1 MVHIGSEPL
10 ARSFGAQL
18 EDLRT
23 SIKVALHPASPESGF
38 VSWAIARSGSSIRLS
53 VRPLDPDTLVDAR
66 WAEAPVLAAIGYRL
80 GTDVR
85 AAATTRR
92 WLDGMSRV
100 MARDPV
106 PSDRN
111 SFFFRPLEL
120 LGLAVG
126 AHAVERV
133 NSSTLDWL
141 RETINAHAEQLPIAS
156 VWSRGIASLAAQ
168 HVGASDLAT
177 DLVIPTSPLDTA
189 IVLWLQLSG
198 WQDALASLPDTPSCR
213 QDLLKAAAI
222 SQPQLLGVA
231 ERAIFAIA
239 LHDAVLSTVG
249 GIELHPASGAQFIVG
264 LCRRFPALIRE
275 LGRRYN
281 QRKPF
286 EVNDEYDL
294 QDLLRAVLRVHFS
307 DVRPEEWNPSYGD
320 TQSRSDFLLKPER
333 VVIETK
339 MTRIGLGQREVVDQL
354 AVDKAKYRGHPDCN
368 TLICFVYD
376 RDLRLRNPVAIESD
390 LSDCAEGLRT
400 LVVVSPQGS

>member
-10 ARSFGAQL
+10 AGSFGAQL
-18 EDLRT
+18 DDLRA
-23 SIKVALHPASPESGF
+23 SVRVALHPASPESGF
-38 VSWAIARSGSSIRLS
+38 VAWAIARSGSSIELPVPS
-53 VRPLDPDTLVDAR
+53 LDLDTLVDAR

-80 GTDVR
+80 NTDMR
-85 AAATTRR
+85 TAAAMKR
-92 WLDGMSRV
+92 WLDGMNRV

-106 PSDRN
+106 PVDRN

-126 AHAVERV
+126 SQTVEPV
-133 NSSTLDWL
+133 DSSSLDWL
-141 RETINAHAEQLPIAS
+141 RETINAHAERLPIAS
-156 VWSRGIASLAAQ
+156 VWSCGIASLAAQ
-168 HVGASDLAT
+168 HVGANDLAT

-189 IVLWLQLSG
+189 LLLWLQLSG
-198 WQDALASLPDTPSCR
+198 WKDALVSLPDASSCR

-222 SQPQLLGVA
+222 SQPQLLGAA

-249 GIELHPASGAQFIVG
+249 GIELHPASGAQFILG
-264 LCRRFPALIRE
+264 LCRRFPAFIRE
-275 LGRRYN
+275 LGKRHN
-281 QRKPF
+281 QREPF

-333 VVIETK
+333 IVIETK
-339 MTRIGLGQREVVDQL
+339 MTRSGLGQRQVVDQL
-354 AVDKAKYRGHPDCN
+354 AIDKAKYQGHPDCE

-376 RDLRLRNPVAIESD
+376 PDLRLRNPVAIEND
-390 LSDCAEGLRT
+390 LSGRAEGLRT
-400 LVVVSPQGS
+400 LVVVSPQG

>member
-1 MVHIGSEPL
+1 ME
-10 ARSFGAQL
+10 
-18 EDLRT
+18 
-23 SIKVALHPASPESGF
+23 
-38 VSWAIARSGSSIRLS
+38 
-53 VRPLDPDTLVDAR
+53 
-66 WAEAPVLAAIGYRL
+66 
-80 GTDVR
+80 
-85 AAATTRR
+85 R
-92 WLDGMSRV
+92 WLDGMYRV

-106 PSDRN
+106 PVDRN

-126 AHAVERV
+126 SHTVEPV
-133 NSSTLDWL
+133 DSSSLDWL
-141 RETINAHAEQLPIAS
+141 RETINGHADRLPVAS

-168 HVGASDLAT
+168 HVGANDLAT

-189 IVLWLQLSG
+189 LLLWLQLSG
-198 WQDALASLPDTPSCR
+198 RRDALASLPDASACR
-213 QDLLKAAAI
+213 QELLKAAAI
-222 SQPQLLGVA
+222 SQPQLLGAA
-231 ERAIFAIA
+231 ERTIFAIA

-249 GIELHPASGAQFIVG
+249 GIELHPSSGAQFIIG
-264 LCRRFPALIRE
+264 LCRRFPAFIRE
-275 LGRRYN
+275 LGRRHN
-281 QRKPF
+281 QREPF

-339 MTRIGLGQREVVDQL
+339 MTRPGLSQRQVVEQL
-354 AVDKAKYRGHPDCN
+354 VIDKAKYQGHPDCE

-376 RDLRLRNPVAIESD
+376 PDLRLRNPVAIEND
-390 LSDCAEGLRT
+390 LSDRAGGLRT

>member
-1 MVHIGSEPL
+1 ME
-10 ARSFGAQL
+10 
-18 EDLRT
+18 
-23 SIKVALHPASPESGF
+23 
-38 VSWAIARSGSSIRLS
+38 
-53 VRPLDPDTLVDAR
+53 
-66 WAEAPVLAAIGYRL
+66 
-80 GTDVR
+80 
-85 AAATTRR
+85 R
-92 WLDGMSRV
+92 WLDGMYRV

-106 PSDRN
+106 PVDRN

-126 AHAVERV
+126 SHTVEPV
-133 NSSTLDWL
+133 DSSSLDWL
-141 RETINAHAEQLPIAS
+141 RETINGHADRLPVAS

-168 HVGASDLAT
+168 HVGANDLAT

-189 IVLWLQLSG
+189 LLLWLQLSG
-198 WQDALASLPDTPSCR
+198 RQDALASLPDASACR
-213 QDLLKAAAI
+213 QDLLKAAVI
-222 SQPQLLGVA
+222 SQPQLLGAA

-249 GIELHPASGAQFIVG
+249 DIELHPSSGAQFIIG
-264 LCRRFPALIRE
+264 LCRRFPAFIRE
-275 LGRRYN
+275 FGRRHN
-281 QRKPF
+281 QREPF

-339 MTRIGLGQREVVDQL
+339 MTRPGLSQRQVVEQL
-354 AVDKAKYRGHPDCN
+354 AIDKAKYQGHPDCE

-376 RDLRLRNPVAIESD
+376 PDLRLRNPVAIEND
-390 LSDCAEGLRT
+390 LSDRAGGLCT

>member
-1 MVHIGSEPL
+1 MVHLGSEPL

-18 EDLRT
+18 DDLRT
-23 SIKVALHPASPESGF
+23 SITVALHPASPESGF
-38 VSWAIARSGSSIRLS
+38 VAWAIARSGSSIRLP
-53 VRPLDPDTLVDAR
+53 VPPLDPDTLVDAR

-80 GTDVR
+80 DTDVR
-85 AAATTRR
+85 AAAATRR
-92 WLDGMSRV
+92 WLDGMNRV

-106 PSDRN
+106 PPDRN

-126 AHAVERV
+126 AHAVEPV
-133 NSSTLDWL
+133 DSSSLEWL
-141 RETINAHAEQLPIAS
+141 RETINAHAEWLPIAS

-168 HVGASDLAT
+168 HVGANDLAT
-177 DLVIPTSPLDTA
+177 DVVIPTSPLDTA
-189 IVLWLQLSG
+189 ILLWLQLSG
-198 WQDALASLPDTPSCR
+198 RQDALASLPGASSCR

-222 SQPQLLGVA
+222 SQPQLLGAA

-249 GIELHPASGAQFIVG
+249 SIELHPASGAQFILG
-264 LCRRFPALIRE
+264 LCRRFPAFIRE
-275 LGRRYN
+275 LGRRHN
-281 QRKPF
+281 QRAPF

-294 QDLLRAVLRVHFS
+294 QDLLRAILRVHFS

-333 VVIETK
+333 IVIETK
-339 MTRIGLGQREVVDQL
+339 MTRANLRQREVVDEL
-354 AVDKAKYRGHPDCN
+354 AIDKVKYQGHPDCE

-376 RDLRLRNPVAIESD
+376 PDLRLRNPVAIEND
-390 LSDCAEGLRT
+390 LSDRAVGLRT

>member
-18 EDLRT
+18 DDLRR
-23 SIKVALHPASPESGF
+23 SIRVALDPASPESGF
-38 VSWAIARSGSSIRLS
+38 VVWAIARAGSSIEVPVPPMDL
-53 VRPLDPDTLVDAR
+53 DTLVDAR
-66 WAEAPVLAAIGYRL
+66 WAEAPVIAAIGYRL
-80 GTDVR
+80 NTDVR
-85 AAATTRR
+85 AAAVMER
-92 WLDGMSRV
+92 WLDGMNRV

-106 PSDRN
+106 PVDRN

-126 AHAVERV
+126 SHTVEPV
-133 NSSTLDWL
+133 DSSPLDWL
-141 RETINAHAEQLPIAS
+141 RETINAHADRLPIAS

-168 HVGASDLAT
+168 HVGANDLAT

-189 IVLWLQLSG
+189 LLLWLQLSG
-198 WQDALASLPDTPSCR
+198 RQDALASLPDASSCR
-213 QDLLKAAAI
+213 QDFLKAAAI
-222 SQPQLLGVA
+222 SQPQLIGAA

-239 LHDAVLSTVG
+239 LHDAVLASVG
-249 GIELHPASGAQFIVG
+249 GMELHSTSAAEFVVG
-264 LCRRFPALIRE
+264 ICQRFPVFIRE
-275 LGRRYN
+275 LGRRHN
-281 QRKPF
+281 HREPF

-339 MTRIGLGQREVVDQL
+339 MTRRGLGQREVVEQL
-354 AVDKAKYRGHPDCN
+354 AIDKAKYKGHPDCE

-376 RDLRLRNPVAIESD
+376 PDLRLKNPVAIEND
-390 LSDCAEGLRT
+390 LSDRARGLCT

>member
-1 MVHIGSEPL
+1 M
-10 ARSFGAQL
+10 
-18 EDLRT
+18 DL
-23 SIKVALHPASPESGF
+23 
-38 VSWAIARSGSSIRLS
+38 
-53 VRPLDPDTLVDAR
+53 DTLVDAR
-66 WAEAPVLAAIGYRL
+66 WVEAPALAAIGYRL
-80 GTDVR
+80 NTDVR
-85 AAATTRR
+85 AAAAMER
-92 WLDGMSRV
+92 WVDGMNRV

-106 PSDRN
+106 PVDRN

-126 AHAVERV
+126 SHAVEPV
-133 NSSTLDWL
+133 DSSSLGWL
-141 RETINAHAEQLPIAS
+141 RETINAHADRLPVAS
-156 VWSRGIASLAAQ
+156 VWSCGIVSLAAQ
-168 HVGASDLAT
+168 HVGANDLAT

-189 IVLWLQLSG
+189 LLLWLQLSG
-198 WQDALASLPDTPSCR
+198 RQDALASLPDASSCR

-222 SQPQLLGVA
+222 SQPQLLGAA

-249 GIELHPASGAQFIVG
+249 GIELHPASGAQFILG
-264 LCRRFPALIRE
+264 LCRRFPAFIRE
-275 LGRRYN
+275 LGKRYN
-281 QRKPF
+281 QREPF

-339 MTRIGLGQREVVDQL
+339 MTRPGLSQRQVVEQL
-354 AVDKAKYRGHPDCN
+354 AIDKAQYQGHPDCK

-376 RDLRLRNPVAIESD
+376 PDLRLRNPVAIETD
-390 LSDCAEGLRT
+390 LSDRAGGLCT
-400 LVVVSPQGS
+400 LVVVSPQGA